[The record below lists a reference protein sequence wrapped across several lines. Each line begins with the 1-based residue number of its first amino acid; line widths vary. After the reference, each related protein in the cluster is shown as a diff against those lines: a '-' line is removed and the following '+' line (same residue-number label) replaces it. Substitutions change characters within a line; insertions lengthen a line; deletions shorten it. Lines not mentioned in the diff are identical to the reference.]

1 MNIMGNSIKFG
12 SYNEVNLLIRLG
24 LLDIYKYYIEFVY
37 NSDLI
42 SGILDSLCLM
52 RLNCNSIIYK

>member
-1 MNIMGNSIKFG
+1 MNIMANSIKFG